1 MSLRHDR
8 QAGLATT
15 LSKSAAK
22 GVKIVF
28 SEGGAPKKTLCYF
41 STDLTKGGVKNSG
54 FLAFCDSSALPTQRQ
69 GSPCR

>member
-28 SEGGAPKKTLCYF
+28 SEGEAPKKAICYF
-41 STDLTKGGVKNSG
+41 STDLTNAGVKNSG
-54 FLAFCDSSALPTQRQ
+54 FLAFCDTSALPTQRQ